1 MIRLNVSL
9 TLTDAAN
16 GTKLTETATKLT
28 ELSLHDKGCVDY
40 DFYRSQTNDDR
51 FMIIETWRNRH
62 DLEAHQKTAH
72 FKELLPRLEEL
83 STVSLEIFEF

>member
-16 GTKLTETATKLT
+16 GQKLVDAATRLV

-40 DFYRSQTNDDR
+40 DLYRSTTNDDR
-51 FMIIETWRNRH
+51 FMIIETWQNRH

-72 FKELLPRLEEL
+72 FKELLPQMEAL

>member
-9 TLTDAAN
+9 TLTDATN
-16 GTKLTETATKLT
+16 GTKLVETATKLT

-51 FMIIETWRNRH
+51 FMIIETWQNRH
-62 DLEAHQKTAH
+62 DLEAHQKTPH